1 MGNMLEISKIEK
13 ADLMVIDYARFQT
26 ISCFPTDYI
35 PFVNIACNIGT
46 AVAVQCYWV
55 DFFSAWNDS
64 VSHWGFFLK
73 YQDWVEH
80 AQPMF

>member
-1 MGNMLEISKIEK
+1 MLRWICSSIIAIQQYMGNMLEISKIEK

-55 DFFSAWNDS
+55 DFFSA
-64 VSHWGFFLK
+64 
-73 YQDWVEH
+73 
-80 AQPMF
+80 